1 MAQPNIPTGTEH
13 AGRRRLHLH
22 LSNVEQQSRQ
32 PSRVT
37 QTVEARSHGPGH
49 DPSRFGFLTAP
60 RVRRQKKYTAPILT
74 TCWADLACGCLWQ
87 RASFDASAS
96 TWKTPGRPGSS
107 SAARHPAA
115 PPSRHCVSAAGRIA
129 VLASLRP
136 ALVPPAAVAV
146 SAPGRVLVDRN
157 SHDWRSAS
165 AFPFTF
171 RPW

>member
-1 MAQPNIPTGTEH
+1 LPGHQGCLAEIGRYRMAQPNIPTGTEH

-115 PPSRHCVSAAGRIA
+115 RRVT
-129 VLASLRP
+129 
-136 ALVPPAAVAV
+136 V
-146 SAPGRVLVDRN
+146 SAPPV
-157 SHDWRSAS
+157 AS
-165 AFPFTF
+165 PS
-171 RPW
+171 